1 MDHNIK
7 PGARVTYSNP
17 EVLDGKPLKGELE
30 LDGMNLVFIPAHHHH
45 QELMDNGF
53 DEPEYG
59 LQVVNGW
66 GDIPTHLLHQTN
78 TLANIQLEE

>member
-7 PGARVTYSNP
+7 PGARVTYSHP

-30 LDGMNLVFIPAHHHH
+30 MDGMNLVFTPDEDHH
-45 QELMDNGF
+45 QDLSDNGF

-59 LQVVNGW
+59 FTVVNGW
-66 GDIPTHLLHQTN
+66 GNIPTELLGQVHT
-78 TLANIQLEE
+78 TANIQLAA